1 MDTLKIAYWIFEY
14 ALVMA
19 GYLLLFFVWPHI
31 VFASHLSGKSP
42 IYRMGF
48 CFSVQTVLI
57 SSLVLLLGFLHIL
70 NPWTMRI
77 ILYGVPVAVLLRKF
91 SKMEIDSASFFHIVL
106 ISRAKVLVKRFQT
119 AYAAKFRE
127 MWKTSIRPYI
137 WEYLVLALLLIYNLI
152 YLSWGPFQTKC
163 YSLPDQYVHHSWLYG
178 LTQGQIFSGGVYPS
192 AMHCLLYAIHCLLG
206 VKTRMLILFFGS
218 IQGVAI
224 LLAFYCL
231 MRELFRWRWVPLLA
245 LTMISL
251 CGNGT
256 ELGLKSMVRLQGTL
270 PLEFAMMFQF
280 FCVLFLLRYLKSSQ
294 KPCGRGKLSGLI
306 LGNDLLVFTMCVAAT
321 VSVHFH
327 PAVTTVFMCLGIA
340 PFYFRRV
347 FSRERLLPL
356 VAAVLAGVLAALLPM
371 AIAWASGIPLNGS
384 FGWGLKVIQNLEE
397 DEGDKGDEEFQLQI
411 EQEPD
416 SDAETNIISKVVNT
430 AAFVVQMIYLGH
442 LSLARGHQYKAYVI
456 VMFGAMGVSLLMKW
470 LLARRPRLLER
481 LKQYGI
487 SQISFDGYVT
497 LAILSIAVVL
507 LGISSDL
514 GLPSLTTTDRI
525 FVTERMLLL
534 AAVWIPLDFL
544 FSLAA
549 SFGIFRLLQVLSAA
563 SLAVLCFW
571 CTSRENYHGYLFCG
585 LTRYPVEISV
595 MDKIIDSY
603 PQFQYT
609 IVSPTDGL
617 YHVNE
622 YGRHEELLTF
632 VQKSAGGRYFLPT
645 RYVFV
650 FVEKKPLRYDQNY
663 FFAGP
668 SWLALEKYTLAG
680 SRQAPDVWASEIS
693 AQAAQKEIPQFSL
706 PFDNYRY
713 LENRTVV
720 ESKAYYWCQRF
731 AELYP
736 HEMSVY
742 YEDDDFV
749 CYYFEQE
756 PHSPYNLAIDYERLY
771 EEE

>member
-356 VAAVLAGVLAALLPM
+356 VAAVLAALLPM

-632 VQKSAGGRYFLPT
+632 VQKSAGDRYFLPT

>member
-534 AAVWIPLDFL
+534 LLCQRRAYTVNSGHTNIHQRSICQCI
-544 FSLAA
+544 SL
-549 SFGIFRLLQVLSAA
+549 
-563 SLAVLCFW
+563 
-571 CTSRENYHGYLFCG
+571 
-585 LTRYPVEISV
+585 P
-595 MDKIIDSY
+595 
-603 PQFQYT
+603 
-609 IVSPTDGL
+609 
-617 YHVNE
+617 
-622 YGRHEELLTF
+622 
-632 VQKSAGGRYFLPT
+632 
-645 RYVFV
+645 
-650 FVEKKPLRYDQNY
+650 
-663 FFAGP
+663 
-668 SWLALEKYTLAG
+668 KYTRFPFQH
-680 SRQAPDVWASEIS
+680 STVNQFHHKRKPDCKNRHNDKVFGEQRLQLHFRHSCQFIS
-693 AQAAQKEIPQFSL
+693 MYRFHRNSL
-706 PFDNYRY
+706 PV
-713 LENRTVV
+713 TVKNTFSRV
-720 ESKAYYWCQRF
+720 GSQEWTAAAWFPSSHPDSRSISSA
-731 AELYP
+731 
-736 HEMSVY
+736 
-742 YEDDDFV
+742 V
-749 CYYFEQE
+749 CFSTCS
-756 PHSPYNLAIDYERLY
+756 SPFSNSTL
-771 EEE
+771 

>member
-632 VQKSAGGRYFLPT
+632 VQKSAGDRYFLPT

-668 SWLALEKYTLAG
+668 SWLALEKYTLEG

-706 PFDNYRY
+706 PFDIYRSRSWKTA
-713 LENRTVV
+713 LLWSPKRTIGA
-720 ESKAYYWCQRF
+720 SGLRSYIPMK
-731 AELYP
+731 
-736 HEMSVY
+736 
-742 YEDDDFV
+742 
-749 CYYFEQE
+749 
-756 PHSPYNLAIDYERLY
+756 
-771 EEE
+771 

>member
-1 MDTLKIAYWIFEY
+1 
-14 ALVMA
+14 
-19 GYLLLFFVWPHI
+19 
-31 VFASHLSGKSP
+31 
-42 IYRMGF
+42 
-48 CFSVQTVLI
+48 
-57 SSLVLLLGFLHIL
+57 
-70 NPWTMRI
+70 
-77 ILYGVPVAVLLRKF
+77 
-91 SKMEIDSASFFHIVL
+91 
-106 ISRAKVLVKRFQT
+106 
-119 AYAAKFRE
+119 
-127 MWKTSIRPYI
+127 
-137 WEYLVLALLLIYNLI
+137 
-152 YLSWGPFQTKC
+152 
-163 YSLPDQYVHHSWLYG
+163 
-178 LTQGQIFSGGVYPS
+178 
-192 AMHCLLYAIHCLLG
+192 MHCLLYAIHCLLG

-294 KPCGRGKLSGLI
+294 KLCGRGKLSGLI

-632 VQKSAGGRYFLPT
+632 VQKSAGDRYFLPT

-668 SWLALEKYTLAG
+668 SWLALEKYTLEG

>member
-1 MDTLKIAYWIFEY
+1 
-14 ALVMA
+14 
-19 GYLLLFFVWPHI
+19 
-31 VFASHLSGKSP
+31 
-42 IYRMGF
+42 
-48 CFSVQTVLI
+48 
-57 SSLVLLLGFLHIL
+57 
-70 NPWTMRI
+70 
-77 ILYGVPVAVLLRKF
+77 
-91 SKMEIDSASFFHIVL
+91 
-106 ISRAKVLVKRFQT
+106 
-119 AYAAKFRE
+119 
-127 MWKTSIRPYI
+127 
-137 WEYLVLALLLIYNLI
+137 
-152 YLSWGPFQTKC
+152 
-163 YSLPDQYVHHSWLYG
+163 
-178 LTQGQIFSGGVYPS
+178 
-192 AMHCLLYAIHCLLG
+192 
-206 VKTRMLILFFGS
+206 
-218 IQGVAI
+218 
-224 LLAFYCL
+224 
-231 MRELFRWRWVPLLA
+231 
-245 LTMISL
+245 
-251 CGNGT
+251 
-256 ELGLKSMVRLQGTL
+256 
-270 PLEFAMMFQF
+270 
-280 FCVLFLLRYLKSSQ
+280 
-294 KPCGRGKLSGLI
+294 
-306 LGNDLLVFTMCVAAT
+306 
-321 VSVHFH
+321 
-327 PAVTTVFMCLGIA
+327 
-340 PFYFRRV
+340 
-347 FSRERLLPL
+347 
-356 VAAVLAGVLAALLPM
+356 M

-632 VQKSAGGRYFLPT
+632 VQKSAGDRYFLPT

-668 SWLALEKYTLAG
+668 SWLALEKYTLEG

>member
-356 VAAVLAGVLAALLPM
+356 VAAVLAALLPM

-632 VQKSAGGRYFLPT
+632 VQKSAGDRYFLPT

-668 SWLALEKYTLAG
+668 SWLALEKYTLEG

>member
-1 MDTLKIAYWIFEY
+1 
-14 ALVMA
+14 
-19 GYLLLFFVWPHI
+19 
-31 VFASHLSGKSP
+31 
-42 IYRMGF
+42 
-48 CFSVQTVLI
+48 
-57 SSLVLLLGFLHIL
+57 
-70 NPWTMRI
+70 
-77 ILYGVPVAVLLRKF
+77 
-91 SKMEIDSASFFHIVL
+91 
-106 ISRAKVLVKRFQT
+106 
-119 AYAAKFRE
+119 
-127 MWKTSIRPYI
+127 
-137 WEYLVLALLLIYNLI
+137 
-152 YLSWGPFQTKC
+152 
-163 YSLPDQYVHHSWLYG
+163 
-178 LTQGQIFSGGVYPS
+178 
-192 AMHCLLYAIHCLLG
+192 
-206 VKTRMLILFFGS
+206 
-218 IQGVAI
+218 
-224 LLAFYCL
+224 
-231 MRELFRWRWVPLLA
+231 
-245 LTMISL
+245 
-251 CGNGT
+251 
-256 ELGLKSMVRLQGTL
+256 MVRLQGTL

-534 AAVWIPLDFL
+534 AAVWID
-544 FSLAA
+544 
-549 SFGIFRLLQVLSAA
+549 RK
-563 SLAVLCFW
+563 
-571 CTSRENYHGYLFCG
+571 
-585 LTRYPVEISV
+585 SV
-595 MDKIIDSY
+595 
-603 PQFQYT
+603 
-609 IVSPTDGL
+609 V
-617 YHVNE
+617 
-622 YGRHEELLTF
+622 
-632 VQKSAGGRYFLPT
+632 
-645 RYVFV
+645 
-650 FVEKKPLRYDQNY
+650 
-663 FFAGP
+663 
-668 SWLALEKYTLAG
+668 
-680 SRQAPDVWASEIS
+680 
-693 AQAAQKEIPQFSL
+693 
-706 PFDNYRY
+706 
-713 LENRTVV
+713 
-720 ESKAYYWCQRF
+720 
-731 AELYP
+731 
-736 HEMSVY
+736 
-742 YEDDDFV
+742 
-749 CYYFEQE
+749 
-756 PHSPYNLAIDYERLY
+756 
-771 EEE
+771 

>member
-1 MDTLKIAYWIFEY
+1 
-14 ALVMA
+14 
-19 GYLLLFFVWPHI
+19 
-31 VFASHLSGKSP
+31 
-42 IYRMGF
+42 
-48 CFSVQTVLI
+48 
-57 SSLVLLLGFLHIL
+57 
-70 NPWTMRI
+70 
-77 ILYGVPVAVLLRKF
+77 
-91 SKMEIDSASFFHIVL
+91 
-106 ISRAKVLVKRFQT
+106 
-119 AYAAKFRE
+119 
-127 MWKTSIRPYI
+127 
-137 WEYLVLALLLIYNLI
+137 
-152 YLSWGPFQTKC
+152 
-163 YSLPDQYVHHSWLYG
+163 
-178 LTQGQIFSGGVYPS
+178 
-192 AMHCLLYAIHCLLG
+192 MHCLLYAIHCLLG

-595 MDKIIDSY
+595 MDKIIDSS

-632 VQKSAGGRYFLPT
+632 VQKSAGDRYFLPT